1 MKKLTVFKSM
11 VVSGLLFFQSCNYL
25 DVVPDNAPTID
36 NAFTMRSEAI
46 KYLATCYSYLPNDGE
61 PTINPAFMAGDELWL
76 DYPTRSINGTN
87 WNIARGNQSVT
98 DPYVNYWDGHIINNV
113 RERSMFNAIRDCNIF
128 LENIQNLE
136 KVRDMTQ
143 DERTTWEGEVLFLKA
158 YYHFMLMRHYG
169 PIPIMDVNVPVTAP
183 IEETQVKRQ
192 PIDQVADYIVKV
204 LDEAASKLPSAV
216 QSPVTDL
223 GHITKPIALGIKAKV
238 LLYAASPLFNGNTDY
253 ATFKNVDGT
262 LFFNQSFQA
271 EKWRKAAQAAKEAI
285 AACEELGM
293 NLYEFPTPV
302 RPLSN
307 TTMIQMSI
315 RNAVTEKWNREIIWG
330 NSNSRTW
337 QLQYSSM
344 AHIDPNNAGNNSVN
358 GTLAPTI
365 KIIEQFYTKNGVP
378 MDEDKTLD
386 FSNKNQLRAGTHDE
400 RFNNIENYR
409 TARLH
414 FDRENRFYANVGF
427 DGGVWYMENSPSQTD
442 ENTWT
447 TQLRLGLFG
456 SGVSVPITTYYPKK
470 LVNWKFAFKDGN
482 SSHIEEYPWPM
493 LRLADL
499 YLMYA
504 EALNESEG
512 PTADVFLY
520 LDKIRKRAGLEGV
533 KESWAKYAFNSAKP
547 TTKEGLRAIIQR
559 ERNIEMSFEG
569 SRFWDLRRWKLAA
582 QELNKNIT
590 GWDRNQDKDHPELFY
605 QEQTFYQQRFV
616 APRDYFWPIKESDLL
631 VNPNLVQNPGW

>member
-1 MKKLTVFKSM
+1 MKNLRLIKLLVA
-11 VVSGLLFFQSCNYL
+11 SGLLFFQSCNYL
-25 DVVPDNAPTID
+25 DVVPDNVATID

-46 KYLATCYSYLPNDGE
+46 KYLATCYSYLPPDGD
-61 PTINPAFMAGDELWL
+61 PTRNPAYLAGDEFWL
-76 DYPTRSINGTN
+76 DYPTLSIDGTN
-87 WNIARGNQSVT
+87 WNIARGNQNVT
-98 DPYVNYWDGHIINNV
+98 NPYVNYWDGY
-113 RERSMFNAIRDCNIF
+113 MFNAIRDCNIF
-128 LENIQNLE
+128 LENIRNPE

-143 DERTTWEGEVLFLKA
+143 DERTTWEGEVMFLKA

-169 PIPIMDVNVPVTAP
+169 PIPTMDVNLSVNTS
-183 IEETQVKRQ
+183 IEDAKVKRQ
-192 PIDQVADYIVKV
+192 PIDEVVDYIVKV
-204 LDEAASKLPSAV
+204 LDEAIPKLPNTV

-223 GHITKPIALGIKAKV
+223 GRITKPIALGIKAKV

-262 LFFNQSFQA
+262 LFFNQRFQL
-271 EKWRKAAQAAKEAI
+271 EKWQKAARAAKDAI
-285 AACEELGM
+285 TACENLGM
-293 NLYEFPTPV
+293 GLYQFPGTV
-302 RPLSN
+302 FPLSD

-315 RNAVTEKWNREIIWG
+315 RNAVTEKWNKEIIWA
-330 NSNSRTW
+330 NPTSRAW
-337 QLQYSSM
+337 QMQYSSM
-344 AHIDPNNAGNNSVN
+344 AHIDPNNAGNNSVH
-358 GTLAPTI
+358 GTLAPSL
-365 KIIEQFYTKNGVP
+365 KIIDQFYTRNGVP

-386 FSNKNQLRAGTHDE
+386 FSNKNQLRSGNYDE
-400 RFNNIENYR
+400 RFNTIENYQ
-409 TARLH
+409 TARVH

-427 DGGVWYMENSPSQTD
+427 DGGIWFMENSPSRSD

-456 SGVSVPITTYYPKK
+456 SGLSIPVTTYYPKK

-493 LRLADL
+493 MRLADL

-512 PTADVFLY
+512 PSADVFLY
-520 LDKIRKRAGLEGV
+520 LDKIRKRAGLEGI
-533 KESWAKYAFNSAKP
+533 KESWSKYALNPAKP
-547 TTKEGLRAIIQR
+547 TSKEGLRGIIQR

-569 SRFWDLRRWKLAA
+569 SRLWDLKRWKLAA

-605 QEQTFYQQRFV
+605 KEQTFFQQRFV
-616 APRDYFWPIKESDLL
+616 APRDYFWPIRENNLL
-631 VNPNLVQNPGW
+631 INPNLVQNPGW

>member
-128 LENIQNLE
+128 LENIQNPE

-285 AACEELGM
+285 VACEELGM

-378 MDEDKTLD
+378 IDEDKTLD